1 MREVKQDANCFH
13 DMMMSDEIS
22 FRFFAFPS
30 RETITGGTGSVPKD
44 TFITTVTVR
53 NHTPSLRAWLEFWRI
68 DELTETLEEL

>member
-1 MREVKQDANCFH
+1 
-13 DMMMSDEIS
+13 MMSDEIS